1 MTQKID
7 KKTLIPCSD
16 CLCFNVRKTSRIVTQ
31 IYDEIMSDTGLRGTQ
46 FTIVTM
52 VAFHDAI
59 TISKLAEALVMDRT
73 TLTRN
78 LKPLQKQNLIEIVA
92 GEDRRTKAVKLTP
105 LGIKTLKQ
113 ALPLWR
119 KAQKRV
125 KDLFGAE
132 RMDNFLGE
140 LKAFEK
146 LVS

>member
-1 MTQKID
+1 MTLKID
-7 KKTLIPCSD
+7 KKELAPCSD

-31 IYDEIMSDTGLRGTQ
+31 IYDEIMGETGLRGTQ

-52 VAFHDAI
+52 IASHDSL

-78 LKPLQKQNLIEIVA
+78 LKPLEKHELIEIVA

-119 KAQKRV
+119 KAQERV
-125 KDLFGAE
+125 GDMFGKQ
-132 RMDNFLGE
+132 RLDNLLVE
-140 LKAFEK
+140 LRAIEK
-146 LVS
+146 LAN